1 MIQFNNGLYV
11 DPNGDIFS
19 VESDTGDK
27 MVRFPR
33 EANGDVAPKAMLH
46 TPHRVYNLAAR

>member
-1 MIQFNNGLYV
+1 M
-11 DPNGDIFS
+11 
-19 VESDTGDK
+19 ESDTGDK

-33 EANGDVAPKAMLH
+33 EANGDVPPKAVLH